1 MSENNLNNNSFT
13 ILHLSDLHIVPHGDA
28 QILSTVLQR
37 MIDHIAETTKDDNN
51 IIIVFTGDLVEKAR
65 FAEAE
70 EAILKFFSDLKEK
83 LGDRVIDFVCSPGNH
98 DKVRG
103 NLTLK
108 NEFDENNEAFWSDF
122 KKNDWIYF
130 ENQFEEYKNIID
142 KIQTSVFKVNT
153 QKNSTYGIRLV
164 NTGSSNI
171 CFICLNSS
179 WSSTGNGDEGKLRL
193 GRFQLDELTAEYQ
206 KIKKKA
212 DLSIAMMH
220 HPSDWLTKNEQ
231 KYLTRYMTDEYR
243 LNTNIMLQGHI
254 HEKETYN
261 WYNQNHS
268 ITTLVTGMGW
278 DQQQKINDNGHRYSL
293 YQINMDSGIVKV
305 KSYVTDRSGTFEE
318 DTSLY
323 NGRNIVFPL
332 YVHKFL
338 ELNNWYFKNSEISLF
353 YPKYNS
359 ADSLKDIS
367 DKLNDFCINM
377 MKFLEEMRIDTVLFK
392 QVNEYINKSLAEYME
407 VNILSREEFDYLIK
421 DLENCDVLKNL
432 DMIGEVFSNIS
443 RKTGQATKY
452 LNKYLDEE
460 RDDYFIG
467 ENGIE
472 INELYAFI
480 TRQSEIFLKD
490 QFYAFIGEFCMQL
503 SKKMFPEE
511 AFENDSKVRVHF
523 RRRCLNNDK
532 IEYKKL
538 FAHYKTMQNS
548 KILCLSGDSTDLS
561 DMNYYHSMIEKS
573 FIEKRTLLSSL
584 NPSYNTHK
592 SKNDWIDFITISP
605 NVECNIYRYTKDY
618 ENFEVPILS
627 FGISVNTT
635 RFQDIIRG
643 MAYLGFDKILSR
655 LLKEYYD
662 ISNYNIESLLSEV
675 NQYE

>member
-1 MSENNLNNNSFT
+1 MSENNLNNNNFT

-37 MIDHIAETTKDDNN
+37 MIDHIAETTKGDNK
-51 IIIVFTGDLVEKAR
+51 IIIAFTGDLVEKAQ
-65 FAEAE
+65 FDDAG
-70 EAILKFFSDLKEK
+70 EAILKFFSDLKGK

-103 NLTLK
+103 NLILK
-108 NEFDENNEAFWSDF
+108 NEFDENDERFWSNF
-122 KKNDWIYF
+122 KKNDWMYF
-130 ENQFEEYKNIID
+130 EGQFEEYKNIID
-142 KIQTSVFKVNT
+142 KIQTLIFKVDS

-164 NTGSSNI
+164 NVGTSNI
-171 CFICLNSS
+171 CFICFNSS
-179 WSSTGNGDEGKLRL
+179 WSSIGNEDEGKLKL

-206 KIKKKA
+206 KIKKQA
-212 DLSIAMMH
+212 DLVIAMMH
-220 HPSDWLTKNEQ
+220 HPSDWLTKNDQ

-323 NGRNIVFPL
+323 NGQNIVFPL

-338 ELNNWYFKNSEISLF
+338 ELNNWYFKNSEIPLF

-359 ADSLKDIS
+359 ADSLRNIS
-367 DKLNDFCINM
+367 NKLNDFCINM
-377 MKFLEEMRIDTVLFK
+377 MKFLEEMRIETALFK
-392 QVNEYINKSLAEYME
+392 QVNECINKSLLEHRDR
-407 VNILSREEFDYLIK
+407 NIVSSDEFDVLIK
-421 DLENCDVLKNL
+421 EMINCDVINSL
-432 DMIGEVFSNIS
+432 DKIGDVFSKING
-443 RKTGQATKY
+443 KTNQASKY
-452 LNKYLDEE
+452 LMKYMDWE
-460 RDDYFIG
+460 RDDSFIG

-472 INELYAFI
+472 INDLCAFVK
-480 TRQSEIFLKD
+480 RQSKIFLKD
-490 QFYAFIGEFCMQL
+490 LFYAFIGEFCMQL
-503 SKKMFPEE
+503 SKKMFPDED
-511 AFENDSKVRVHF
+511 FENDSKVRIHF
-523 RRRCLNNDK
+523 RRKSLKDDK

-538 FAHYKTMQNS
+538 FAHYKTKQND
-548 KILCLSGDSTDLS
+548 KILFLSGKSTDLS
-561 DMNYYHSMIEKS
+561 DIKYNQSMIEKS
-573 FIEKRTLLSSL
+573 FVEKRALLHSL

-592 SKNDWIDFITISP
+592 SKNDWIDFITIAP
-605 NVECNIYRYTKDY
+605 NIECNIFRYLKDY

-627 FGISVNTT
+627 FGISVNST

-643 MAYLGFDKILSR
+643 MAYVGFDKILSR
-655 LLKEYYD
+655 LMKEFYD
-662 ISNYNIESLLSEV
+662 ISYYSIDDLLSEV

>member
-1 MSENNLNNNSFT
+1 
-13 ILHLSDLHIVPHGDA
+13 
-28 QILSTVLQR
+28 
-37 MIDHIAETTKDDNN
+37 
-51 IIIVFTGDLVEKAR
+51 
-65 FAEAE
+65 
-70 EAILKFFSDLKEK
+70 
-83 LGDRVIDFVCSPGNH
+83 
-98 DKVRG
+98 
-103 NLTLK
+103 
-108 NEFDENNEAFWSDF
+108 
-122 KKNDWIYF
+122 
-130 ENQFEEYKNIID
+130 
-142 KIQTSVFKVNT
+142 
-153 QKNSTYGIRLV
+153 
-164 NTGSSNI
+164 
-171 CFICLNSS
+171 
-179 WSSTGNGDEGKLRL
+179 
-193 GRFQLDELTAEYQ
+193 
-206 KIKKKA
+206 
-212 DLSIAMMH
+212 MMH

-338 ELNNWYFKNSEISLF
+338 ELNNWYFKNSEIPLF

-359 ADSLKDIS
+359 ADSLKVIS
-367 DKLNDFCINM
+367 NKLNDFCINM

-392 QVNEYINKSLAEYME
+392 QVNEHIKKSLAEY
-407 VNILSREEFDYLIK
+407 VDSNILSREEFDTLIK
-421 DLENCDVLKNL
+421 GLENCDVIKNL
-432 DMIGEVFSNIS
+432 NMIGDMFSNIS
-443 RKTGQATKY
+443 RKTSQASKY

-460 RDDYFIG
+460 RDDSFIG

-472 INELYAFI
+472 INKLYAFI

-511 AFENDSKVRVHF
+511 DFENDSKVRVHF
-523 RRRCLNNDK
+523 RRRCLIKDK

-538 FAHYKTMQNS
+538 FAHYKTKQNS

-561 DMNYYHSMIEKS
+561 DIKYNHSMIEKS
-573 FIEKRTLLSSL
+573 FVEKRTLLCSL
-584 NPSYNTHK
+584 NPSFNTHK
-592 SKNDWIDFITISP
+592 SKNDWIDFITIAP
-605 NVECNIYRYTKDY
+605 NVECNIYKYTKDY

-627 FGISVNTT
+627 FGISVNST

-643 MAYLGFDKILSR
+643 MAYVGFDKIVSR
-655 LLKEYYD
+655 LLEEYYD
-662 ISNYNIESLLSEV
+662 ISNYNIENLLSEV